1 MNPPRNHHAHPTSDA
16 NAALG
21 AKPKGDLRAIASLAP
36 YLWPKNALELRIRV
50 VLAMLALL
58 LSNVATLFIPIIYGK
73 AVDVLSGKTGAL
85 IAVPVGL
92 IAAYGLARLM
102 TQFFNEVRNAIFQKV
117 SQRAIRQI
125 ALGVFRHL
133 HSLSLK
139 FHLDR
144 QTGGL
149 SRAIQRGTTAIDSLL
164 SFSLFNVFPTILM
177 LVLSALVIWRRFD
190 GWYAIATVLTVGTY
204 IVYTIKVSNWR
215 IVIRRQ
221 MNDSDSSANT
231 KAIDSL
237 LNHETVKYFTN
248 EEHEARRY
256 DGALA
261 RYEKAAV
268 KTVTSL
274 SVLNIGQAA
283 IVGAG
288 VTIIMLMSARDIV
301 SGAMSIGGFVTLN
314 TYLIQLA
321 QPLGIFGTVY
331 SALKQALV
339 DIEGMFTLMHE
350 ARDIADRPGAPPL
363 KVIGGTVEFRDVD
376 FAYDAR
382 RPILSGVSFAVPA
395 GRTVAI
401 VGSSGAGKST
411 IARLLFR
418 FYDVTGGSIVIDGQ
432 DIRDVTQQSLRG
444 EIGIVPQDTVLFNDT
459 IYYNIAY
466 GRPDAARE
474 EVERAAR
481 MANIDNFIRTLPDGY
496 DAMVGERGLKL
507 SGGEKQRVAI
517 ARALLKDPAI
527 MLFDEATSALDTAT
541 EKEIQG
547 NLKTAS
553 EGRTTLIIAHRLST
567 IIDADE
573 ILVLSAGRIVERG
586 THQSLLTGG
595 GMFAEMWRKQQEA
608 AASGVV
614 AEDVAPSAE
623 AAEAAAE

>member
-1 MNPPRNHHAHPTSDA
+1 MTPRRPMIPATSDD
-16 NAALG
+16 L
-21 AKPKGDLRAIASLAP
+21 PKSGRPTGDLKALASLAP
-36 YLWPKNALELRIRV
+36 YLWPKNSFELRARV
-50 VLAMLALL
+50 VLAMFCLL
-58 LSNVATLFIPIIYGK
+58 LSNLAILAVPIVYGR
-73 AVDVLSGKTGAL
+73 AVDALSGKGSAL
-85 IAVPVGL
+85 VAIPVGL
-92 IAAYGLARLM
+92 IAAYGVARLM
-102 TQFFNEVRNAIFQKV
+102 SQFFNEARNAIFQKV

-125 ALGVFRHL
+125 ALQVFRHL

-177 LVLSALVIWRRFD
+177 LILSALVIWRKFD
-190 GWYAIATVLTVGTY
+190 WLYALATVLTVGTY
-204 IVYTIKVSNWR
+204 IVFTINISNWR
-215 IVIRRQ
+215 IGIRRQ
-221 MNDSDSSANT
+221 MNDSDSTANT

-256 DGALA
+256 DRALEK
-261 RYEKAAV
+261 YEAAAV
-268 KTVTSL
+268 RTVTSL
-274 SVLNIGQAA
+274 SVLNIGQAF
-283 IVGAG
+283 IVGLG

-301 SGAMSIGGFVTLN
+301 AGHMTIGGFVTLN
-314 TYLIQLA
+314 TYLIQLSL
-321 QPLGIFGTVY
+321 PLGIFGTVY

-339 DIEGMFTLMHE
+339 DIEGMFTLLREH
-350 ARDIADRPGAPPL
+350 RDVADKPAAKPL
-363 KVIGGTVEFRDVD
+363 EVIGGTVTFRDVD
-376 FAYDAR
+376 FAYDPR
-382 RPILSGVSFAVPA
+382 RPILSGVSLTVPA

-418 FYDVTGGSIVIDGQ
+418 FYDVTGGAIDIDGQ
-432 DIRDVTQQSLRG
+432 DIRDVTQQSLRS

-466 GRPDAARE
+466 GRPEASRE

-481 MANIDNFIRTLPDGY
+481 MANIDGFIRALPDGY

-517 ARALLKDPAI
+517 ARALLKDPSI

-541 EKEIQG
+541 EKEIQA

-553 EGRTTLIIAHRLST
+553 EGRTTLVIAHRLST

-573 ILVLSAGRIVERG
+573 ILVLSAGRVVERG
-586 THQSLLTGG
+586 THASLLAQGG
-595 GMFAEMWRKQQEA
+595 LFAEMWRKQQEA
-608 AASGVV
+608 AAAGVT
-614 AEDVAPSAE
+614 ADDIAPAT
-623 AAEAAAE
+623 AAE

>member
-1 MNPPRNHHAHPTSDA
+1 MTPPHHPVPTSSVKPS
-16 NAALG
+16 G
-21 AKPKGDLRAIASLAP
+21 AKPTGDLRALATLAP
-36 YLWPKNALELRIRV
+36 YLWPKHALELRVRV
-50 VLAMLALL
+50 VLAMVALL
-58 LSNVATLFIPIIYGK
+58 LSNIATLFIPIAYGK
-73 AVDVLSGKTGAL
+73 AVDVLSGKSAAL
-85 IAVPVGL
+85 VAVPVGL
-92 IAAYGLARLM
+92 IAAYGLARLL

-125 ALGVFRHL
+125 ALNVFRHL

-177 LVLSALVIWRRFD
+177 LILSALVIWRRFD
-190 GWYAIATVLTVGTY
+190 GLYAIATVLTVGTY
-204 IVYTIKVSNWR
+204 IAFTIKVSNWR

-256 DGALA
+256 DVALA
-261 RYEKAAV
+261 RYEQAAV

-274 SVLNIGQAA
+274 SVLNIGQAF
-283 IVGAG
+283 IVGLG
-288 VTIIMLMSARDIV
+288 VTVIMLMSARDIV
-301 SGAMSIGGFVTLN
+301 AGRMTIGGFVTLN

-339 DIEGMFTLMHE
+339 DIEGMFALMRE
-350 ARDIADRPGAPPL
+350 SRDIADRPGAKPL
-363 KVIGGTVEFRDVD
+363 EVIGGAVTFRDVD
-376 FAYDAR
+376 FAYDPR
-382 RPILSGVSFAVPA
+382 RPILSGVSFTVPA

-418 FYDVTGGSIVIDGQ
+418 FYDVTGGSIDIDGQ
-432 DIRDVTQQSLRG
+432 NIRDVTQQSLRG

-466 GRPDAARE
+466 GRPEATRE

-481 MANIDNFIRTLPDGY
+481 MANIDGFIRTLPDGY

-541 EKEIQG
+541 EKEIQA

-553 EGRTTLIIAHRLST
+553 EGRTTLVIAHRLST

-573 ILVLSAGRIVERG
+573 ILVLSGGRIVERG
-586 THQSLLTGG
+586 THASLLAAR

-608 AASGVV
+608 AERGVS
-614 AEDVAPSAE
+614 AEDVAPAPMPTVQ
-623 AAEAAAE
+623 AAE

>member
-1 MNPPRNHHAHPTSDA
+1 MTPPLQTAPFIKTASQS
-16 NAALG
+16 
-21 AKPKGDLRAIASLAP
+21 KPKGDFRALGMLAP
-36 YLWPKNALELRIRV
+36 YLWPKNALELRVRV
-50 VLAMLALL
+50 VLAMFALL
-58 LSNVATLFIPIIYGK
+58 LSNIATLIIPIVYGK
-73 AVDVLSGKTGAL
+73 AVDAMSGKHGAL

-92 IAAYGLARLM
+92 IAAYGMARLL
-102 TQFFNEVRNAIFQKV
+102 TQFFNEARNAIFQKV
-117 SQRAIRQI
+117 SQRAIRQV
-125 ALGVFRHL
+125 ALNVFRHL

-164 SFSLFNVFPTILM
+164 SFSLFNVFPTIVM
-177 LVLSALVIWRRFD
+177 LILSALVIWRRFD
-190 GWYAIATVLTVGTY
+190 GTYAIATVLTVGTY
-204 IVYTIKVSNWR
+204 IVFTILVSNWR

-256 DGALA
+256 DKALE

-288 VTIIMLMSARDIV
+288 VTIIMLLSARDIV
-301 SGAMSIGGFVTLN
+301 AGHMSIGGFVTLN

-339 DIEGMFTLMHE
+339 DIEGMFNLLGETL
-350 ARDIADRPGAPPL
+350 DIADRPGALPL
-363 KVIGGTVEFRDVD
+363 ALTGGAVEFRDVD
-376 FAYDAR
+376 FSYDER
-382 RPILSGVSFAVPA
+382 RPILDGVSFAVPA

-418 FYDVTGGSIVIDGQ
+418 FYDATGGAILIDGQ
-432 DIRDVTQQSLRG
+432 DIRDVTQQSLRAA
-444 EIGIVPQDTVLFNDT
+444 IGIVPQDTVLFNDT

-466 GRPDAARE
+466 GRPDATRE

-481 MANIDNFIRTLPDGY
+481 MANIEGFIQTLPEGY
-496 DAMVGERGLKL
+496 EAMVGERGLKL

-517 ARALLKDPAI
+517 ARALLKDPPI

-553 EGRTTLIIAHRLST
+553 EGRTTLVIAHRLST

-573 ILVLSAGRIVERG
+573 ILVLSGGRIVERG
-586 THQSLLTGG
+586 NHVGLLVQGG
-595 GMFAEMWRKQQEA
+595 LFAEMWRKQQEA
-608 AASGVV
+608 ARRGIEPA
-614 AEDVAPSAE
+614 DLPIPAE
-623 AAEAAAE
+623 AAE

>member
-1 MNPPRNHHAHPTSDA
+1 MSPPTHAMPSDTSKT
-16 NAALG
+16 
-21 AKPKGDLRAIASLAP
+21 AKPRGDLRALATLAP
-36 YLWPKNALELRIRV
+36 YLWPKNALELRVRV
-50 VLAMLALL
+50 VLAMVALL
-58 LSNVATLFIPIIYGK
+58 LSNIATLFIPIAYGK
-73 AVDVLSGKTGAL
+73 AVDALSGKPGIL

-92 IAAYGLARLM
+92 IAAYGMARLL
-102 TQFFNEVRNAIFQKV
+102 TQLFNEARNAIFQKV

-125 ALGVFRHL
+125 ALNVFRHL

-177 LVLSALVIWRRFD
+177 LILSALVIWRRFD
-190 GWYAIATVLTVGTY
+190 GLYALATVLTVGTY
-204 IVYTIKVSNWR
+204 ILFTIKVSNWR

-256 DGALA
+256 DLALA

-274 SVLNIGQAA
+274 SVLNIGQAF
-283 IVGAG
+283 IVGLG
-288 VTIIMLMSARDIV
+288 VTIIMLLSARDIV
-301 SGAMSIGGFVTLN
+301 AGTMSIGGFVTLN

-339 DIEGMFTLMHE
+339 DIEGMFALMRE
-350 ARDIADRPGAPPL
+350 GRDIADRPGAAPL
-363 KVIGGTVEFRDVD
+363 NVIGGTVEFRDVD
-376 FAYDAR
+376 FSYDPR
-382 RPILSGVSFAVPA
+382 RPILSGVSFSVPA

-418 FYDVTGGSIVIDGQ
+418 FYDVTGGAIVIDGQ

-466 GRPDAARE
+466 GRPEASRE

-481 MANIDNFIRTLPDGY
+481 MANIDSFIRTLPDGY

-517 ARALLKDPAI
+517 ARALLKDPSI

-541 EKEIQG
+541 EKEIQT

-573 ILVLSAGRIVERG
+573 ILVLSAGHIVERG
-586 THQSLLTGG
+586 THLSLLAQGG
-595 GMFAEMWRKQQEA
+595 LFAEMWRKQQEA
-608 AASGVV
+608 AARGVS
-614 AEDVAPSAE
+614 AEDVAPVE
-623 AAEAAAE
+623 AAE

>member
-1 MNPPRNHHAHPTSDA
+1 MSPPQSVTNSS
-16 NAALG
+16 
-21 AKPKGDLRAIASLAP
+21 AKPTGDLRALATLAP
-36 YLWPKNALELRIRV
+36 YLWPKHALELRVRV
-50 VLAMLALL
+50 VLAMVALL
-58 LSNVATLFIPIIYGK
+58 LSNIATLLIPIAYGK
-73 AVDVLSGKTGAL
+73 AVDVLSGKSAAL
-85 IAVPVGL
+85 VAVPVGL
-92 IAAYGLARLM
+92 IAAYGLARLL
-102 TQFFNEVRNAIFQKV
+102 TQLFNEARNAIFQKV

-125 ALGVFRHL
+125 ALNVFRHL

-177 LVLSALVIWRRFD
+177 LILSALVIWRRFD
-190 GWYAIATVLTVGTY
+190 GLYAIATVLTVGTY
-204 IVYTIKVSNWR
+204 IAFTIKVSNWR

-256 DGALA
+256 DKALA

-274 SVLNIGQAA
+274 SVLNIGQAF
-283 IVGAG
+283 IVGLG
-288 VTIIMLMSARDIV
+288 VTVIMLMSARDIV
-301 SGAMSIGGFVTLN
+301 AGRMTIGGFVTLN
-314 TYLIQLA
+314 TYLI

-339 DIEGMFTLMHE
+339 DIEGMFALMRE
-350 ARDIADRPGAPPL
+350 NRDIADRPGALPL
-363 KVIGGTVEFRDVD
+363 EVIGGTVTFRDVD
-376 FAYDAR
+376 FAYDPR
-382 RPILSGVSFAVPA
+382 RPILSGVSFTVPA

-418 FYDVTGGSIVIDGQ
+418 FYDVTGGSIDIDGQ

-466 GRPDAARE
+466 GRPEASRE

-481 MANIDNFIRTLPDGY
+481 MANIDGFIRSLPDGY

-553 EGRTTLIIAHRLST
+553 EGRTTLVIAHRLST

-573 ILVLSAGRIVERG
+573 ILVLSGGRIVERG
-586 THQSLLTGG
+586 THASLLAAH

-608 AASGVV
+608 AERGVT
-614 AEDVAPSAE
+614 AEDVAPAQ
-623 AAEAAAE
+623 AAE

>member
-1 MNPPRNHHAHPTSDA
+1 MTPPHHPPISPPPASGKKKPT
-16 NAALG
+16 
-21 AKPKGDLRAIASLAP
+21 GDLKALVSLAP

-58 LSNVATLFIPIIYGK
+58 LSNVATLAIPIVYGK
-73 AVDVLSGKTGAL
+73 AVDVLSGKTGL
-85 IAVPVGL
+85 LVAVPVGL
-92 IAAYGLARLM
+92 IAAYGMARLL
-102 TQFFNEVRNAIFQKV
+102 TQFFNEARNAIFQKV
-117 SQRAIRQI
+117 SQRAIRQV

-149 SRAIQRGTTAIDSLL
+149 SRAIQRGTTAIDNLL

-177 LVLSALVIWRRFD
+177 LILSALVIWRRFD
-190 GWYAIATVLTVGTY
+190 GTYAIATVLTVGTY

-256 DGALA
+256 DQALE

-283 IVGAG
+283 IVGLG
-288 VTIIMLMSARDIV
+288 VTVIMLMSARDIV
-301 SGAMSIGGFVTLN
+301 AGHMSIGGFVTLN

-339 DIEGMFTLMHE
+339 DIEGMFNLLRE
-350 ARDIADRPGAPPL
+350 ERDIADRPGAPPL
-363 KVIGGTVEFRDVD
+363 AVAGGAVEFRDVD
-376 FAYDAR
+376 FAYDPR
-382 RPILSGVSFAVPA
+382 RSILSGVSFVVPA

-418 FYDVTGGSIVIDGQ
+418 FYDVTGGAILIDGQ
-432 DIRDVTQQSLRG
+432 DIRDVTQKSLRA

-466 GRPDAARE
+466 GRPDATRE

-481 MANIDNFIRTLPDGY
+481 MANIDGFIRSLPDAY

-517 ARALLKDPAI
+517 ARALLKDPPI

-573 ILVLSAGRIVERG
+573 ILVLSGGKIVERG
-586 THQSLLTGG
+586 THRSLLADG

-608 AASGVV
+608 AARGVV

-623 AAEAAAE
+623 AAE

>member
-1 MNPPRNHHAHPTSDA
+1 MTPRRPMIPATSEDLPKSGKPT
-16 NAALG
+16 
-21 AKPKGDLRAIASLAP
+21 GDLKALASLAP
-36 YLWPKNALELRIRV
+36 YLWPKHSFELRARV
-50 VLAMLALL
+50 VLAMFCLL
-58 LSNVATLFIPIIYGK
+58 LSNLAVLAVPLVYGR
-73 AVDVLSGKTGAL
+73 AVDALSGKTSPL
-85 IAVPVGL
+85 VAVPVWL
-92 IAAYGLARLM
+92 IAAYGVARL
-102 TQFFNEVRNAIFQKV
+102 TSQFFNEARNAIFQKV

-125 ALGVFRHL
+125 ALQVFRHL

-177 LVLSALVIWRRFD
+177 LILSALVIWRKFD
-190 GWYAIATVLTVGTY
+190 WLYALATVATVGTY
-204 IVYTIKVSNWR
+204 IVFTIKISNWR
-215 IVIRRQ
+215 IGIRRQ
-221 MNDSDSSANT
+221 MNDNDSAANT

-248 EEHEARRY
+248 EEHEAKRY
-256 DGALA
+256 DKALEK
-261 RYEKAAV
+261 YERAAV

-274 SVLNIGQAA
+274 SVLNIGQAF
-283 IVGAG
+283 IVGLG

-301 SGAMSIGGFVTLN
+301 AGHMTIGGFVTLN
-314 TYLIQLA
+314 TYLIQLSL
-321 QPLGIFGTVY
+321 PLGIFGTVY

-339 DIEGMFTLMHE
+339 DIEGMFTLLREH
-350 ARDIADRPGAPPL
+350 RDVADKPGAKPL
-363 KVIGGTVEFRDVD
+363 EVIGGTVTFSEVD
-376 FAYDAR
+376 FAYDPR
-382 RPILSGVSFAVPA
+382 RPILSGVSFTVPA

-418 FYDVTGGSIVIDGQ
+418 FYDVTGGSIDIDGQ
-432 DIRDVTQQSLRG
+432 DIRDVTQQSLRK

-466 GRPDAARE
+466 GRPEASRE

-481 MANIDNFIRTLPDGY
+481 MANIDGFIRGLPDGY

-517 ARALLKDPAI
+517 ARALLKDPSI

-541 EKEIQG
+541 EKEIQA

-553 EGRTTLIIAHRLST
+553 EGRTTLVIAHRLST

-573 ILVLSAGRIVERG
+573 ILVLSAGRVVERG
-586 THQSLLTGG
+586 THASLLAQGG
-595 GMFAEMWRKQQEA
+595 LFAEMWRKQQEA
-608 AASGVV
+608 AKAGVT
-614 AEDVAPSAE
+614 ADDIAPAP
-623 AAEAAAE
+623 AAE

>member
-1 MNPPRNHHAHPTSDA
+1 MTPPHASPSLTESA
-16 NAALG
+16 S
-21 AKPKGDLRAIASLAP
+21 KSRPKGDFRSLARLAP
-36 YLWPKNALELRIRV
+36 YLWPKNAVELRVRV
-50 VLAMLALL
+50 VLSMVALL
-58 LSNVATLFIPIIYGK
+58 LSNVATLLIPIVYGK
-73 AVDVLSGKTGAL
+73 AVDALSGKNGL
-85 IAVPVGL
+85 LVAVPVGL
-92 IAAYGLARLM
+92 IAAYGMARLL

-117 SQRAIRQI
+117 SQRAIRQV
-125 ALGVFRHL
+125 ALNVFRHL
-133 HSLSLK
+133 HGLSLK

-164 SFSLFNVFPTILM
+164 SFSLFNVVPTIVM
-177 LVLSALVIWRRFD
+177 LILSALVIWRRFD
-190 GWYAIATVLTVGTY
+190 GTYALATVLTVGTY
-204 IVYTIKVSNWR
+204 IVFTIFVSNWR

-256 DGALA
+256 DKALE

-288 VTIIMLMSARDIV
+288 VTVIMLLSARDIV
-301 SGAMSIGGFVTLN
+301 SGHMSIGGFVTLN

-339 DIEGMFTLMHE
+339 DIEGMFNLLGETL
-350 ARDIADRPGAPPL
+350 DIADRPGAQPL
-363 KVIGGTVEFRDVD
+363 ALIGGAVEFRDVD
-376 FAYDAR
+376 FSYDQR
-382 RPILSGVSFAVPA
+382 RPILDGVSFAVPA

-418 FYDVTGGSIVIDGQ
+418 FYDVTGGAILIDGQ
-432 DIRDVTQQSLRG
+432 DIRDVTQQSLRAA
-444 EIGIVPQDTVLFNDT
+444 IGIVPQDTVLFNDT

-466 GRPDAARE
+466 GRPDATRE

-481 MANIDNFIRTLPDGY
+481 MANIENFILTLPEGY
-496 DAMVGERGLKL
+496 EAMVGERGLKL

-517 ARALLKDPAI
+517 ARALLKDPPI

-541 EKEIQG
+541 EKEIQA
-547 NLKTAS
+547 NLKIAS
-553 EGRTTLIIAHRLST
+553 EGRTTLVIAHRLST

-573 ILVLSAGRIVERG
+573 ILVLSGGRIVERG
-586 THQSLLTGG
+586 NHAGLLAQGG
-595 GMFAEMWRKQQEA
+595 LFAEMWRKQQEA
-608 AASGVV
+608 ARSGIEP
-614 AEDVAPSAE
+614 ADAPVPAE
-623 AAEAAAE
+623 AAE

>member
-1 MNPPRNHHAHPTSDA
+1 MTPPHHPVTNSSATPT
-16 NAALG
+16 G
-21 AKPKGDLRAIASLAP
+21 VKPTGDLRALATLAP
-36 YLWPKNALELRIRV
+36 YLWPKHALELRIRV
-50 VLAMLALL
+50 VLAMVALL
-58 LSNVATLFIPIIYGK
+58 LSNIATLFIPIAYGK
-73 AVDVLSGKTGAL
+73 AVDALSGKSGAL
-85 IAVPVGL
+85 IAVPIGL
-92 IAAYGLARLM
+92 IAAYGLARLL

-125 ALGVFRHL
+125 ALNVFRHL

-177 LVLSALVIWRRFD
+177 LILSALVIWRRFD
-190 GWYAIATVLTVGTY
+190 GLYAIATILTVGTY
-204 IVYTIKVSNWR
+204 IAFTIKVSNWR

-248 EEHEARRY
+248 EEHEAQRY
-256 DGALA
+256 DVALE

-274 SVLNIGQAA
+274 SVLNIGQAF
-283 IVGAG
+283 IVGLG
-288 VTIIMLMSARDIV
+288 VTVIMLMSARDIV
-301 SGAMSIGGFVTLN
+301 AGRMTIGGFVTLN

-339 DIEGMFTLMHE
+339 DIEGMFALMRE
-350 ARDIADRPGAPPL
+350 NRDIADRPGALPL
-363 KVIGGTVEFRDVD
+363 EVIGGAVTFRDVD
-376 FAYDAR
+376 FAYDPR
-382 RPILSGVSFAVPA
+382 RPILSGVSFTVPA

-418 FYDVTGGSIVIDGQ
+418 FYDVTGGSIAIDGQ

-466 GRPDAARE
+466 GRPEATRE

-481 MANIDNFIRTLPDGY
+481 MANIDGFIRSLPDGY

-553 EGRTTLIIAHRLST
+553 EGRTTLVIAHRLST

-573 ILVLSAGRIVERG
+573 ILVLSGGQIVERG
-586 THQSLLTGG
+586 THASLLAAR

-608 AASGVV
+608 AERGVSP
-614 AEDVAPSAE
+614 EDVAPAAQ
-623 AAEAAAE
+623 AAE

>member
-1 MNPPRNHHAHPTSDA
+1 MTPPHPV
-16 NAALG
+16 
-21 AKPKGDLRAIASLAP
+21 AKPSSKPTGDLRALAMLAP
-36 YLWPKNALELRIRV
+36 YLWPKHALELRVRV
-50 VLAMLALL
+50 VLAMVALL
-58 LSNVATLFIPIIYGK
+58 LSNIATLFIPIVYGK
-73 AVDVLSGKTGAL
+73 AVDVLSGKTGSL
-85 IAVPVGL
+85 VAVPVGL
-92 IAAYGLARLM
+92 IAAYGMARLL
-102 TQFFNEVRNAIFQKV
+102 TQFFNEARNAIFQKV
-117 SQRAIRQI
+117 SQRAIRRI

-177 LVLSALVIWRRFD
+177 LILSALVIWRRFD
-190 GWYAIATVLTVGTY
+190 GLYAIATVLTVGTY
-204 IVYTIKVSNWR
+204 IAFTIKVSNWR

-248 EEHEARRY
+248 EEHEAKRY
-256 DGALA
+256 DGALE

-274 SVLNIGQAA
+274 SVLNIGQAF
-283 IVGAG
+283 IVGLG
-288 VTIIMLMSARDIV
+288 VTVIMLMSARDIV
-301 SGAMSIGGFVTLN
+301 AGRMSIGGFVTLN
-314 TYLIQLA
+314 TYLIQLSL
-321 QPLGIFGTVY
+321 PLGIFGTVY

-339 DIEGMFTLMHE
+339 DIEGMFVLLNE
-350 ARDIADRPGAPPL
+350 NRDIADRPGAPAL
-363 KVIGGTVEFRDVD
+363 EVIGGAVTFRDVD
-376 FAYDAR
+376 FAYDPR
-382 RPILSGVSFAVPA
+382 RPILSGVSFTVPA

-418 FYDVTGGSIVIDGQ
+418 FYDVTGGSIAIDGQ
-432 DIRDVTQQSLRG
+432 DIRDVTQHSLRA

-466 GRPDAARE
+466 GRPEASRE

-481 MANIDNFIRTLPDGY
+481 MANIDNFIRSLPDGY

-517 ARALLKDPAI
+517 ARALLKDPSI

-553 EGRTTLIIAHRLST
+553 EGRTTLVIAHRLST

-586 THQSLLTGG
+586 THASLLAQGG
-595 GMFAEMWRKQQEA
+595 LFAEMWRKQQEA
-608 AASGVV
+608 AERGVS
-614 AEDVAPSAE
+614 AEDVAPAAQ
-623 AAEAAAE
+623 AAE

>member
-1 MNPPRNHHAHPTSDA
+1 MNPRRPAIPATSADLPKA
-16 NAALG
+16 G
-21 AKPKGDLRAIASLAP
+21 AKPTGDLRALATLAP

-50 VLAMLALL
+50 VLAMVALL
-58 LSNVATLFIPIIYGK
+58 LSNIAILLIPIVYGR
-73 AVDVLSGKTGAL
+73 AVDALSGKNSAL
-85 IAVPVGL
+85 VAVPVGL
-92 IAAYGLARLM
+92 IAAYGLARLLS
-102 TQFFNEVRNAIFQKV
+102 QFFNEARNAIFQKV

-125 ALGVFRHL
+125 ALNVFRHL

-177 LVLSALVIWRRFD
+177 LILSALVIWRRFD
-190 GWYAIATVLTVGTY
+190 GLYAIATVLTVGTY
-204 IVYTIKVSNWR
+204 IAFTIKVSNWR

-274 SVLNIGQAA
+274 SVLNIGQAF
-283 IVGAG
+283 IVGLG
-288 VTIIMLMSARDIV
+288 VTVIMLMSARDIV
-301 SGAMSIGGFVTLN
+301 AGRMTIGGFVTLN

-339 DIEGMFTLMHE
+339 DIEGMFALMRE
-350 ARDIADRPGAPPL
+350 NRDIADRPGALPL
-363 KVIGGTVEFRDVD
+363 EVIGGAVTFRDVD
-376 FAYDAR
+376 FAYDPR
-382 RPILSGVSFAVPA
+382 RPILSGVSFTVPA

-418 FYDVTGGSIVIDGQ
+418 FYDVTGGSIEIDGQ

-466 GRPDAARE
+466 GRPEASRE
-474 EVERAAR
+474 EVESAAR
-481 MANIDNFIRTLPDGY
+481 MANIDGFIRSLPDGY

-553 EGRTTLIIAHRLST
+553 EGRTTLVIAHRLST

-573 ILVLSAGRIVERG
+573 ILVLSGGRIVERG
-586 THQSLLTGG
+586 THPSLLAQRGV
-595 GMFAEMWRKQQEA
+595 FAEMWRKQQEA
-608 AASGVV
+608 AERGVT
-614 AEDVAPSAE
+614 AEDVAPAQ
-623 AAEAAAE
+623 AAE

>member
-1 MNPPRNHHAHPTSDA
+1 MPSDISKT
-16 NAALG
+16 
-21 AKPKGDLRAIASLAP
+21 AKPTGDLRALATLGP
-36 YLWPKNALELRIRV
+36 YLWPKNALELRVRV
-50 VLAMLALL
+50 VLAMVALL
-58 LSNVATLFIPIIYGK
+58 LSNIATLFIPIVYGK
-73 AVDVLSGKTGAL
+73 AVDALSGKSATL

-92 IAAYGLARLM
+92 IAAYGMARLL
-102 TQFFNEVRNAIFQKV
+102 TQFFNEARNAIFQKV

-177 LVLSALVIWRRFD
+177 LILSALVIWQRFD
-190 GWYAIATVLTVGTY
+190 GLYAAATVLTVGTY
-204 IVYTIKVSNWR
+204 ILFTIKVSNWR

-248 EEHEARRY
+248 EEHEAQRY
-256 DGALA
+256 DVALA

-274 SVLNIGQAA
+274 SVLNIGQAF
-283 IVGAG
+283 IVGLG
-288 VTIIMLMSARDIV
+288 VTIIMLLSARDIV
-301 SGAMSIGGFVTLN
+301 AGHMSIGGFVTLN

-339 DIEGMFTLMHE
+339 DIEGMFALMRE
-350 ARDIADRPGAPPL
+350 DRDVADRPGAAPL
-363 KVIGGTVEFRDVD
+363 NVIGGAVEFRDVD
-376 FAYDAR
+376 FAYDPR
-382 RPILSGVSFAVPA
+382 RPILSGVSFSVPA

-418 FYDVTGGSIVIDGQ
+418 FYDVTGGAIVIDGQ

-466 GRPDAARE
+466 GRPEASRE

-541 EKEIQG
+541 EKEIQA

-567 IIDADE
+567 IIEADE
-573 ILVLSAGRIVERG
+573 ILVLSAGHIVERG
-586 THQSLLTGG
+586 TYRSLLTQGG
-595 GMFAEMWRKQQEA
+595 LFAEMWRKQQEA
-608 AASGVV
+608 AALGVAV
-614 AEDVAPSAE
+614 EDAASAAE
-623 AAEAAAE
+623 AAE

>member
-1 MNPPRNHHAHPTSDA
+1 MTPPHHPVPSSS
-16 NAALG
+16 
-21 AKPKGDLRAIASLAP
+21 AKPTGDLRALATLAP
-36 YLWPKNALELRIRV
+36 YLWPKNATELRVRV
-50 VLAMLALL
+50 VLAMVALL
-58 LSNVATLFIPIIYGK
+58 LSNIATLFIPIAYGK
-73 AVDVLSGKTGAL
+73 AVDALSGKSTAL
-85 IAVPVGL
+85 VVVPVGL
-92 IAAYGLARLM
+92 IAAYGLARLL

-125 ALGVFRHL
+125 ALNVFRHL

-177 LVLSALVIWRRFD
+177 LILSALVIWRRFD
-190 GWYAIATVLTVGTY
+190 GLYAIATVLTVGTY
-204 IVYTIKVSNWR
+204 IAFTIKVSNWR

-256 DGALA
+256 DMALA

-274 SVLNIGQAA
+274 SVLNIGQAF
-283 IVGAG
+283 IVGLG
-288 VTIIMLMSARDIV
+288 VTVIMLMSARDIV
-301 SGAMSIGGFVTLN
+301 AGRMTIGGFVTLN

-339 DIEGMFTLMHE
+339 DIEGMFALMRE
-350 ARDIADRPGAPPL
+350 GRDIADRPGAKPL
-363 KVIGGTVEFRDVD
+363 EVIGGAVTFRDVD
-376 FAYDAR
+376 FAYDPR
-382 RPILSGVSFAVPA
+382 RPILSGVSFTVPA

-418 FYDVTGGSIVIDGQ
+418 FYDVTGGSIAIDGQ

-466 GRPDAARE
+466 GRPEATRE

-481 MANIDNFIRTLPDGY
+481 MANIDSFIRSLPDGY

-553 EGRTTLIIAHRLST
+553 EGRTTLVIAHRLST

-573 ILVLSAGRIVERG
+573 ILVLSGGQIVERG
-586 THQSLLTGG
+586 THASLLAARGT
-595 GMFAEMWRKQQEA
+595 FAEMWRKQQEA
-608 AASGVV
+608 AESGVS
-614 AEDVAPSAE
+614 AEDVAPAPMPTVQ
-623 AAEAAAE
+623 AAE

>member
-1 MNPPRNHHAHPTSDA
+1 M
-16 NAALG
+16 
-21 AKPKGDLRAIASLAP
+21 
-36 YLWPKNALELRIRV
+36 V
-50 VLAMLALL
+50 ALL
-58 LSNVATLFIPIIYGK
+58 LSNVATLLIPIVYGK
-73 AVDVLSGKTGAL
+73 AVDALSGKNGL
-85 IAVPVGL
+85 LVAVPVGL
-92 IAAYGLARLM
+92 IAAYGMARLL

-117 SQRAIRQI
+117 SQRAIRQV
-125 ALGVFRHL
+125 ALNVFRHL
-133 HSLSLK
+133 HGLSLK

-164 SFSLFNVFPTILM
+164 SFSLFNVVPTIVM
-177 LVLSALVIWRRFD
+177 LILSALVIWRRFD
-190 GWYAIATVLTVGTY
+190 GTYALATVLTVGTY
-204 IVYTIKVSNWR
+204 IVFTIFVSNWR

-256 DGALA
+256 DKALE

-288 VTIIMLMSARDIV
+288 VTVIMLLSARDIV
-301 SGAMSIGGFVTLN
+301 SGHMSIGGFVTLN

-339 DIEGMFTLMHE
+339 DIEGMFNLLGETL
-350 ARDIADRPGAPPL
+350 DIADRPGAQPL
-363 KVIGGTVEFRDVD
+363 ALIGGAVEFRDVD
-376 FAYDAR
+376 FSYDQR
-382 RPILSGVSFAVPA
+382 RPILDGVSFAVPA

-418 FYDVTGGSIVIDGQ
+418 FYDVTGGAILIDGQ
-432 DIRDVTQQSLRG
+432 DIRDVTQQSLRAA
-444 EIGIVPQDTVLFNDT
+444 IGIVPQDTVLFNDT

-466 GRPDAARE
+466 GRPDATRE

-481 MANIDNFIRTLPDGY
+481 MANIENFILTLPEGY
-496 DAMVGERGLKL
+496 EAMVGERGLKL

-517 ARALLKDPAI
+517 ARALLKDPPI

-541 EKEIQG
+541 EKEIQA
-547 NLKTAS
+547 NLKIAS
-553 EGRTTLIIAHRLST
+553 EGRTTLVIAHRLST

-573 ILVLSAGRIVERG
+573 ILVLSGGRIVERG
-586 THQSLLTGG
+586 NHAGLLAQGG
-595 GMFAEMWRKQQEA
+595 LFAEMWRKQQEA
-608 AASGVV
+608 ARSGIEP
-614 AEDVAPSAE
+614 ADAPVPAE
-623 AAEAAAE
+623 AAE

>member
-1 MNPPRNHHAHPTSDA
+1 MTPPQPTLNSSA
-16 NAALG
+16 R
-21 AKPKGDLRAIASLAP
+21 PTGDLRALATLAP
-36 YLWPKNALELRIRV
+36 YLWPRNALELRVRV
-50 VLAMLALL
+50 VLAMVALL
-58 LSNVATLFIPIIYGK
+58 LSNIATLFIPIAYGK
-73 AVDVLSGKTGAL
+73 AVDALSGKSGAL

-92 IAAYGLARLM
+92 IAAYGLARLL
-102 TQFFNEVRNAIFQKV
+102 TQFFNELRNAIFQKV

-125 ALGVFRHL
+125 ALSVFRHL

-177 LVLSALVIWRRFD
+177 LILSALVIWRRFD
-190 GWYAIATVLTVGTY
+190 GLYAVATVLTVGTY
-204 IVYTIKVSNWR
+204 IAFTIKVSNWR

-274 SVLNIGQAA
+274 SVLNIGQAF

-301 SGAMSIGGFVTLN
+301 AGRMTIGGFVTLN

-339 DIEGMFTLMHE
+339 DIEGMFALLSE
-350 ARDIADRPGAPPL
+350 NRDVADRPGAKPL
-363 KVIGGTVEFRDVD
+363 EVIGGAVTFRDVD
-376 FAYDAR
+376 FAYDPR
-382 RPILSGVSFAVPA
+382 RPILSGVSFTVPA

-418 FYDVTGGSIVIDGQ
+418 FYDVTGGSIDIDGQ

-466 GRPDAARE
+466 GRPDASRE

-481 MANIDNFIRTLPDGY
+481 MANIDGFIRALPDGY

-517 ARALLKDPAI
+517 ARALLKDPSI

-541 EKEIQG
+541 EKEIQA

-553 EGRTTLIIAHRLST
+553 EGRTTLVIAHRLST

-586 THQSLLTGG
+586 THAALLAQG

-608 AASGVV
+608 AERGVT
-614 AEDVAPSAE
+614 AEDVAPAQ
-623 AAEAAAE
+623 AAE

>member
-1 MNPPRNHHAHPTSDA
+1 MSPRHAAPLSPTGSTNPNSGLKPT
-16 NAALG
+16 
-21 AKPKGDLRAIASLAP
+21 GDLRALATLAP
-36 YLWPKNALELRIRV
+36 YLWPKGAIELRVRV
-50 VLAMLALL
+50 ILAMVALL
-58 LSNVATLFIPIIYGK
+58 LSNVATLFIPILYGK
-73 AVDVLSGKTGAL
+73 AVDVLSGKGSAL
-85 IAVPVGL
+85 VAVPVGL
-92 IAAYGLARLM
+92 IAAYGMARLL
-102 TQFFNEVRNAIFQKV
+102 TQFFNEARNAIFQKV

-125 ALGVFRHL
+125 ALNVFRHL

-177 LVLSALVIWRRFD
+177 LILSAAVIWQRFD
-190 GWYAIATVLTVGTY
+190 GLYAVATVLTVGTY
-204 IVYTIKVSNWR
+204 IAYTIKVSNWR

-248 EEHEARRY
+248 EEHEASRY
-256 DGALA
+256 DLALA

-288 VTIIMLMSARDIV
+288 VTIIMFMSARDIV
-301 SGAMSIGGFVTLN
+301 AGRMSIGGFVTLN

-339 DIEGMFTLMHE
+339 DIEGMFALLHE
-350 ARDIADRPGAPPL
+350 GRDIADHAGASAL
-363 KVIGGTVEFRDVD
+363 KVTGGAVEFRDVD
-376 FAYDAR
+376 FAYDSR
-382 RPILSGVSFAVPA
+382 RPILSGVSFVVPA
-395 GRTVAI
+395 GCTVAI

-418 FYDVTGGSIVIDGQ
+418 FYDVTGGAIIIDGQ

-466 GRPDAARE
+466 GRPDASRE
-474 EVERAAR
+474 DVEGAAH
-481 MANIDNFIRTLPDGY
+481 MANIDKFIRTLPDGY
-496 DAMVGERGLKL
+496 EAMVGERGLKL

-573 ILVLSAGRIVERG
+573 ILVLAGGRIVERG
-586 THQSLLTGG
+586 SHLSLLAHGG
-595 GMFAEMWRKQQEA
+595 LFAEMWRKQQEA
-608 AASGVV
+608 AEQGIS
-614 AEDVAPSAE
+614 AEDVAPSAQ
-623 AAEAAAE
+623 AAE

>member
-1 MNPPRNHHAHPTSDA
+1 MSPPHSVTSPS
-16 NAALG
+16 
-21 AKPKGDLRAIASLAP
+21 AKPTGDLRALATLAP
-36 YLWPKNALELRIRV
+36 YLWPKNALELRVRV
-50 VLAMLALL
+50 VLAMVALL
-58 LSNVATLFIPIIYGK
+58 LSNIATLFIPIAYGK
-73 AVDVLSGKTGAL
+73 AVDALSGKSPAL

-92 IAAYGLARLM
+92 IAAYGLARLL

-125 ALGVFRHL
+125 ALNVFRHL

-177 LVLSALVIWRRFD
+177 LILSALVIWRRFD
-190 GWYAIATVLTVGTY
+190 GLYAIATVLTVGTY
-204 IVYTIKVSNWR
+204 IAFTIKVSNWR

-256 DGALA
+256 DVALA

-274 SVLNIGQAA
+274 SVLNIGQAF
-283 IVGAG
+283 IVGLG
-288 VTIIMLMSARDIV
+288 VTVIMLMSARDIV
-301 SGAMSIGGFVTLN
+301 AGRMTIGGFVTLN

-339 DIEGMFTLMHE
+339 DIEGMFALMRE
-350 ARDIADRPGAPPL
+350 GRDIADRPGALPL
-363 KVIGGTVEFRDVD
+363 EVIGGAVTFRDVD
-376 FAYDAR
+376 FAYDPR
-382 RPILSGVSFAVPA
+382 RPILSGVSFTVPA

-418 FYDVTGGSIVIDGQ
+418 FYEVTGGSIAIDGQ
-432 DIRDVTQQSLRG
+432 DIRDVTQHSLRG

-466 GRPDAARE
+466 GRPEASRE

-481 MANIDNFIRTLPDGY
+481 MANIDGFIRSLPDGY

-553 EGRTTLIIAHRLST
+553 EGRTTLVIAHRLST

-573 ILVLSAGRIVERG
+573 ILVLSGGRIVERG
-586 THQSLLTGG
+586 THASLLAAH

-608 AASGVV
+608 AERGVT
-614 AEDVAPSAE
+614 AEDVAPAQ
-623 AAEAAAE
+623 AAE

>member
-1 MNPPRNHHAHPTSDA
+1 
-16 NAALG
+16 
-21 AKPKGDLRAIASLAP
+21 
-36 YLWPKNALELRIRV
+36 
-50 VLAMLALL
+50 ML
-58 LSNVATLFIPIIYGK
+58 I
-73 AVDVLSGKTGAL
+73 
-85 IAVPVGL
+85 
-92 IAAYGLARLM
+92 
-102 TQFFNEVRNAIFQKV
+102 
-117 SQRAIRQI
+117 
-125 ALGVFRHL
+125 
-133 HSLSLK
+133 
-139 FHLDR
+139 
-144 QTGGL
+144 
-149 SRAIQRGTTAIDSLL
+149 
-164 SFSLFNVFPTILM
+164 
-177 LVLSALVIWRRFD
+177 LSALVIWRRFD
-190 GWYAIATVLTVGTY
+190 GLYAIATVLTVGTY
-204 IVYTIKVSNWR
+204 IAFTIKVSNWR

-256 DGALA
+256 DVALA

-274 SVLNIGQAA
+274 SVLNIGQAF
-283 IVGAG
+283 IVGLG
-288 VTIIMLMSARDIV
+288 VTVIMLMSARDIV
-301 SGAMSIGGFVTLN
+301 AGRMTIGGFVTLN

-339 DIEGMFTLMHE
+339 DIEGMFALMRE
-350 ARDIADRPGAPPL
+350 GRDIADRPGALPL
-363 KVIGGTVEFRDVD
+363 EVIGGAVTFRDVD
-376 FAYDAR
+376 FAYDPR
-382 RPILSGVSFAVPA
+382 RPILSGVSFTVPA

-418 FYDVTGGSIVIDGQ
+418 FYEVTGGSIAIDGQ

-466 GRPDAARE
+466 GRPEASRE

-481 MANIDNFIRTLPDGY
+481 MANIDGFIRSLPDGY

-553 EGRTTLIIAHRLST
+553 EGRTTLVIAHRLST

-573 ILVLSAGRIVERG
+573 ILVLSGGRIVERG
-586 THQSLLTGG
+586 THASLLAAH

-608 AASGVV
+608 AERGVT
-614 AEDVAPSAE
+614 AEDVAPAQ
-623 AAEAAAE
+623 AAE

>member
-1 MNPPRNHHAHPTSDA
+1 MSPPRHLHAPPTSEISA
-16 NAALG
+16 KTG
-21 AKPKGDLRAIASLAP
+21 AKPVGDLRALKSLAP

-58 LSNVATLFIPIIYGK
+58 FSNIATLFIPIVYGK
-73 AVDVLSGKTGAL
+73 AVDVLSGKTVAL
-85 IAVPVGL
+85 VAIPVGL
-92 IAAYGLARLM
+92 IAAYGLARLL

-177 LVLSALVIWRRFD
+177 LILSALVIWRRFD
-190 GWYAIATVLTVGTY
+190 GWYAMATVLTVGTY
-204 IVYTIKVSNWR
+204 IVFTIKVSNWR

-248 EEHEARRY
+248 EEHEAKRY
-256 DGALA
+256 DLALA

-301 SGAMSIGGFVTLN
+301 AGTMSIGGFVTLN

-339 DIEGMFTLMHE
+339 DIEGMFALLRE
-350 ARDIADRPGAPPL
+350 GRDIADRPGAQAL
-363 KVIGGTVEFRDVD
+363 TVIGGTVEFRDVD
-376 FAYDAR
+376 FAYDPR
-382 RPILSGVSFAVPA
+382 RPILSGVSFTVPA

-418 FYDVTGGSIVIDGQ
+418 FYDATGGAIVIDGQ

-466 GRPDAARE
+466 GRPDATRE

-481 MANIDNFIRTLPDGY
+481 MANIDSFIRTLPDGY

-573 ILVLSAGRIVERG
+573 ILVLSGGRIVERG
-586 THQSLLTGG
+586 THRSLLVED

-608 AASGVV
+608 AARGVT

-623 AAEAAAE
+623 AAE

>member
-1 MNPPRNHHAHPTSDA
+1 MTPPHHPVPTSSS
-16 NAALG
+16 
-21 AKPKGDLRAIASLAP
+21 AKPTGDLRALATLAP
-36 YLWPKNALELRIRV
+36 YLWPKHALELRVRV
-50 VLAMLALL
+50 VLAMVALL
-58 LSNVATLFIPIIYGK
+58 LSNIATLFIPIAYGK
-73 AVDVLSGKTGAL
+73 AVDVLSGKSGAL

-92 IAAYGLARLM
+92 IAAYGLARLL

-125 ALGVFRHL
+125 ALNVFRHL

-177 LVLSALVIWRRFD
+177 LILSALVIWRRFD
-190 GWYAIATVLTVGTY
+190 GLYAIATVLTVGTY
-204 IVYTIKVSNWR
+204 IAFTIKVSNWR

-256 DGALA
+256 DVALA

-274 SVLNIGQAA
+274 SVLNIGQAF
-283 IVGAG
+283 IVGLG
-288 VTIIMLMSARDIV
+288 VTVIMLMSARDIV
-301 SGAMSIGGFVTLN
+301 AGRMTIGGFVTLN

-339 DIEGMFTLMHE
+339 DIEGMFALMRE
-350 ARDIADRPGAPPL
+350 NRDIADRPGAKPL
-363 KVIGGTVEFRDVD
+363 KVIGGTVTFRDVD
-376 FAYDAR
+376 FAYDPR
-382 RPILSGVSFAVPA
+382 RPILSGVSFTVPA

-418 FYDVTGGSIVIDGQ
+418 FYDVTAGSIDIDGQ

-466 GRPDAARE
+466 GRPEATRE

-481 MANIDNFIRTLPDGY
+481 MANIDGFIRGLPDGY

-553 EGRTTLIIAHRLST
+553 EGRTTLVIAHRLST

-573 ILVLSAGRIVERG
+573 ILVLSGGQIVERG
-586 THQSLLTGG
+586 THASLLAAR

-608 AASGVV
+608 AERGVT
-614 AEDVAPSAE
+614 ADDVAPAAQ
-623 AAEAAAE
+623 AAE

>member
-1 MNPPRNHHAHPTSDA
+1 MSPPHPPVSA
-16 NAALG
+16 PLAG
-21 AKPKGDLRAIASLAP
+21 SKSKPKGDLRALVMLAP
-36 YLWPKNALELRIRV
+36 YLWPKGSFELRLRV

-58 LSNVATLFIPIIYGK
+58 FSNIATLFIPIVYGK
-73 AVDVLSGKTGAL
+73 AVDALSGKHGAL
-85 IAVPVGL
+85 LAVPVAL
-92 IAAYGLARLM
+92 IAAYGMARLL
-102 TQFFNEVRNAIFQKV
+102 TQVFNEARNAIFQKV
-117 SQRAIRQI
+117 SQRAIRQV
-125 ALGVFRHL
+125 ALNVFRHL

-164 SFSLFNVFPTILM
+164 SFSLFNVFPTIVM
-177 LVLSALVIWRRFD
+177 LILSALVIWRRFD
-190 GWYAIATVLTVGTY
+190 WTYAVATVVTVGTY
-204 IVYTIKVSNWR
+204 IAFTIVVSNWR
-215 IVIRRQ
+215 IGIRRQ
-221 MNDSDSSANT
+221 MNENDSAANT

-256 DGALA
+256 DKALE

-268 KTVTSL
+268 RTVTSL
-274 SVLNIGQAA
+274 SVLNIGQAF
-283 IVGAG
+283 IVGLG
-288 VTIIMLMSARDIV
+288 VTIIMLMSARGII
-301 SGAMSIGGFVTLN
+301 SGAMTIGGFVTLN

-321 QPLGIFGTVY
+321 LPLGIFGTVY

-339 DIEGMFTLMHE
+339 DIEGMFNLLGETL
-350 ARDIADRPGAPPL
+350 DIADKPGAQAL
-363 KVIGGTVEFRDVD
+363 NVIGGTVEFRDVD
-376 FAYDAR
+376 FSYDSR
-382 RPILSGVSFAVPA
+382 RPILSGVSFTVPA

-418 FYDVTGGSIVIDGQ
+418 FYDATGGAILIDGQ

-444 EIGIVPQDTVLFNDT
+444 AIGIVPQDTVLFNDT

-466 GRPDAARE
+466 GRPDASRE

-481 MANIDNFIRTLPDGY
+481 MANIDNFIRALPEGY
-496 DAMVGERGLKL
+496 EAMVGERGLKL

-517 ARALLKDPAI
+517 ARALLKDPPI

-553 EGRTTLIIAHRLST
+553 EGRTTLVIAHRLST

-573 ILVLSAGRIVERG
+573 ILVLTGGRVVERG
-586 THQSLLTGG
+586 TFAALLAADGLFSG
-595 GMFAEMWRKQQEA
+595 MWRKQQEA
-608 AASGVV
+608 ARRGD
-614 AEDVAPSAE
+614 EGSAE
-623 AAEAAAE
+623 AAARAEAAE

>member
-1 MNPPRNHHAHPTSDA
+1 MSPRHPAHPSPSSDVA
-16 NAALG
+16 SNSRS
-21 AKPKGDLRAIASLAP
+21 KPTGDLRALATLAP
-36 YLWPKNALELRIRV
+36 YLWPTGALELRVRV
-50 VLAMLALL
+50 VLAMIALL
-58 LSNVATLFIPIIYGK
+58 LSNIATLFIPIVYGK
-73 AVDVLSGKTGAL
+73 AVDALSGKSSAL

-92 IAAYGLARLM
+92 IAAYGLARLL
-102 TQFFNEVRNAIFQKV
+102 TQFFNEARNAIFQKV

-177 LVLSALVIWRRFD
+177 LILSALVIWRRFD
-190 GWYAIATVLTVGTY
+190 GLYAIATVLTVGTY
-204 IVYTIKVSNWR
+204 IAFTIKVSNWR

-248 EEHEARRY
+248 EEHEAKRY
-256 DGALA
+256 DKALE

-301 SGAMSIGGFVTLN
+301 AGRMSIGGFVTLN

-339 DIEGMFTLMHE
+339 DIEGMFALLRE
-350 ARDIADRPGAPPL
+350 GRDIADRPGAPAL
-363 KVIGGTVEFRDVD
+363 AILGGAVAFHGVD
-376 FAYDAR
+376 FAYDPR

-418 FYDVTGGSIVIDGQ
+418 FYDVTGGAITIDGQ
-432 DIRDVTQQSLRG
+432 DIRDVTQQSLRS

-466 GRPDAARE
+466 GRPDASRE
-474 EVERAAR
+474 EVERAAA
-481 MANIDNFIRTLPDGY
+481 MANIDRFIRSLPDGY
-496 DAMVGERGLKL
+496 DTMVGERGLKL

-573 ILVLSAGRIVERG
+573 ILVLADGRIVERG
-586 THQSLLTGG
+586 THSSLLAQGG
-595 GMFAEMWRKQQEA
+595 VFAEMWRKQQEA
-608 AASGVV
+608 AERGVT
-614 AEDVAPSAE
+614 AEDVAPAQ
-623 AAEAAAE
+623 AAE

>member
-1 MNPPRNHHAHPTSDA
+1 MSPPRHPHASFSSDSI
-16 NAALG
+16 
-21 AKPKGDLRAIASLAP
+21 AKPGGKPAGDLRALASLAP

-58 LSNVATLFIPIIYGK
+58 LSNIATLFIPIVYGK

-92 IAAYGLARLM
+92 IAAYGLARLL
-102 TQFFNEVRNAIFQKV
+102 TQFFNEARNAIFQKV
-117 SQRAIRQI
+117 SQRAIRQV

-177 LVLSALVIWRRFD
+177 LILSALVIWRRFD

-248 EEHEARRY
+248 EEHEAKRY
-256 DGALA
+256 DKALE

-274 SVLNIGQAA
+274 SVLNIGQAG

-301 SGAMSIGGFVTLN
+301 AGTMSIGGFVTLN

-339 DIEGMFTLMHE
+339 DIEGMFALLRE
-350 ARDIADRPGAPPL
+350 NRDIADRPGAPAL
-363 KVIGGTVEFRDVD
+363 SVIGGAVEFRDVD
-376 FAYDAR
+376 FAYDPR
-382 RPILSGVSFAVPA
+382 RPILSGVSFTVPA

-418 FYDVTGGSIVIDGQ
+418 FYDVTGGAILIDGQ
-432 DIRDVTQQSLRG
+432 DLRDVTQQSLRG

-466 GRPDAARE
+466 GRPEASRE
-474 EVERAAR
+474 EVEQAAR
-481 MANIDNFIRTLPDGY
+481 MANIDSFIRTLPDGY

-573 ILVLSAGRIVERG
+573 ILVLSGGRIVERG
-586 THQSLLTGG
+586 THRSLLADGG
-595 GMFAEMWRKQQEA
+595 IFAEMWRKQQEA
-608 AASGVV
+608 AARGVT
-614 AEDVAPSAE
+614 AEDIAPSAVE
-623 AAEAAAE
+623 AAE